1 MIAQISDELYP
12 QLNACGK
19 IIENHVD
26 EDISVYGDSDK
37 LARVFNNILK
47 NAISY
52 SEENKRYQ
60 SIGRELSEWTVI
72 QFEMMGK
79 FRRISSM

>member
-1 MIAQISDELYP
+1 MHAE
-12 QLNACGK
+12 K
-19 IIENHVD
+19 VIENHVD

-52 SEENKRYQ
+52 SAENSVIKCLSQRAFRMDGD
-60 SIGRELSEWTVI
+60 SI
-72 QFEMMGK
+72 
-79 FRRISSM
+79 

>member
-47 NAISY
+47 MPFLIVRKTALSKY
-52 SEENKRYQ
+52 QPENFQ
-60 SIGRELSEWTVI
+60 NGL
-72 QFEMMGK
+72 
-79 FRRISSM
+79 